1 MLGPFCLRRSF
12 CFPAFLWSHFRG
24 RKMDQKLPRRRCPMT
39 VCGAAVWQSL
49 NFCNVLFSHLLHLAS
64 IFDCFVHR
72 CGRSR
77 PQGGR
82 FLRVVFRG
90 RNLAPFLCPRLFAG
104 PKPGPHSGPDFGSG
118 TLLRSRSFF
127 RLWFAFFRR
136 VVSDA

>member
-1 MLGPFCLRRSF
+1 
-12 CFPAFLWSHFRG
+12 
-24 RKMDQKLPRRRCPMT
+24 MT

-49 NFCNVLFSHLLHLAS
+49 NFYNVLFSHLLHLAS

-77 PQGGR
+77 PRGGR